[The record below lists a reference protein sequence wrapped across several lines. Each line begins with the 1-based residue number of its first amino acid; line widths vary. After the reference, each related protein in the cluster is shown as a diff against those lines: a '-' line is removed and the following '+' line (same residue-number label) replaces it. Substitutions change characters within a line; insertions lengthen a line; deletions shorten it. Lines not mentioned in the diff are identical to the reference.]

1 MTSDYMHVSGGAWQK
16 PAGVRPYQTNRRR
29 PIILSGTP
37 IFPELDFVKV
47 RPGGYRVIRSRKSF
61 DWAKSRSKCLLRD
74 IGSIGSR
81 RGMHF
86 SSVDFS
92 SCTGRLRMENNNQR
106 AGPSRRRAN
115 SIPIRPIASLETS
128 LAAPL
133 TRLLSHPDAAVVSP
147 GRNGSSLPTITSTPC
162 TSRPS
167 SPPLPEE
174 SPYPGAGTP
183 EDPFL
188 VDWLPDEP
196 SNPYNW
202 RPSFK
207 WMNMAVIAISAL
219 CISFASSSYS
229 AAIPDVMR
237 QLHGKSQE
245 EGIAGL
251 SLYVLGQS
259 QPLGRG
265 LY

>member
-1 MTSDYMHVSGGAWQK
+1 MSQGEIQSPVA
-16 PAGVRPYQTNRRR
+16 V
-29 PIILSGTP
+29 
-37 IFPELDFVKV
+37 
-47 RPGGYRVIRSRKSF
+47 
-61 DWAKSRSKCLLRD
+61 
-74 IGSIGSR
+74 
-81 RGMHF
+81 
-86 SSVDFS
+86 
-92 SCTGRLRMENNNQR
+92 

-133 TRLLSHPDAAVVSP
+133 TRLLSHPDAAV
-147 GRNGSSLPTITSTPC
+147 ITSPATASGSKTLPPIAATPSA
-162 TSRPS
+162 SRPS
-167 SPPLPEE
+167 TPPPTRQSQDEE
-174 SPYPGAGTP
+174 SPYPGSGTP
-183 EDPFL
+183 EDPYL

-207 WMNMAVIAISAL
+207 WMNMAVIAMSAL

-237 QLHGKSQE
+237 QLNGKSQE

-251 SLYVLGQS
+251 SLYVLGES
-259 QPLGRG
+259 TPFPGHASLDSA
-265 LY
+265 